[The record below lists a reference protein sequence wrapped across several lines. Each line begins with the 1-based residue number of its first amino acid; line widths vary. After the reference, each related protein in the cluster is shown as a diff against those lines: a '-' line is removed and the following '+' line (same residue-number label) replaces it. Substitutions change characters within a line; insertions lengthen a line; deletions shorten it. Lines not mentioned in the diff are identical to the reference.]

1 MYNEHLALR
10 KASVCKILY
19 MGAVCHYNLFLSFL
33 SLLVYRPGVEKF
45 LAHDKLL
52 YNAERKT
59 QYLKNDT
66 LHIRVVKVTLD
77 KN

>member
-1 MYNEHLALR
+1 MCR
-10 KASVCKILY
+10 
-19 MGAVCHYNLFLSFL
+19 NLFLSF
-33 SLLVYRPGVEKF
+33 SIIGRQGVDKF

-66 LHIRVVKVTLD
+66 FLICVVKVTLNKKWD
-77 KN
+77 TDML

>member
-1 MYNEHLALR
+1 MPLQ
-10 KASVCKILY
+10 SVP
-19 MGAVCHYNLFLSFL
+19 LFSF
-33 SLLVYRPGVEKF
+33 SIIGRPGVEKF

-66 LHIRVVKVTLD
+66 LCIGVVKVTLN